1 MKNEIFEYEQKILNQ
16 IDKFD
21 LNNIED
27 LKTFLYIIYE
37 LLQKILQ
44 YIIYENN
51 NLDSPDEVINQ
62 KIQSKILTLI
72 NQQSSN
78 KNVYY
83 NKEKLETKLT
93 DILPKRIFDQ
103 QVFNNGEFR

>member
-37 LLQKILQ
+37 
-44 YIIYENN
+44 NN

-62 KIQSKILTLI
+62 KIQSTILTLI

-78 KNVYY
+78 KNIYY

>member
-37 LLQKILQ
+37 
-44 YIIYENN
+44 NN

-62 KIQSKILTLI
+62 KIYSTILTLI

>member
-37 LLQKILQ
+37 
-44 YIIYENN
+44 NN
-51 NLDSPDEVINQ
+51 NLDSPDEVINL
-62 KIQSKILTLI
+62 KI
-72 NQQSSN
+72 
-78 KNVYY
+78 Y
-83 NKEKLETKLT
+83 
-93 DILPKRIFDQ
+93 
-103 QVFNNGEFR
+103 

>member
-16 IDKFD
+16 IYKFD

-27 LKTFLYIIYE
+27 LKTFL
-37 LLQKILQ
+37 

-62 KIQSKILTLI
+62 KIQSTILTLI

>member
-1 MKNEIFEYEQKILNQ
+1 MRNEIFEYEQKILNQ

-37 LLQKILQ
+37 
-44 YIIYENN
+44 NN

-62 KIQSKILTLI
+62 KIQSTILTLI
-72 NQQSSN
+72 NQQSSS

>member
-37 LLQKILQ
+37 
-44 YIIYENN
+44 NN

-62 KIQSKILTLI
+62 KIQSTILTLI

-93 DILPKRIFDQ
+93 DILPKLIFDQ

>member
-37 LLQKILQ
+37 
-44 YIIYENN
+44 NN
-51 NLDSPDEVINQ
+51 NLDSPDEIINQ
-62 KIQSKILTLI
+62 KIQSTILTLI
-72 NQQSSN
+72 NQQSSS

>member
-37 LLQKILQ
+37 
-44 YIIYENN
+44 NN

-62 KIQSKILTLI
+62 KIQSTILTLI
-72 NQQSSN
+72 NQQSLN

>member
-37 LLQKILQ
+37 
-44 YIIYENN
+44 NN

-62 KIQSKILTLI
+62 KIQSTILTLI
-72 NQQSSN
+72 NQQFSN

>member
-27 LKTFLYIIYE
+27 LKTFLYIIY
-37 LLQKILQ
+37 K
-44 YIIYENN
+44 NN

-62 KIQSKILTLI
+62 KIQSTILTLI

>member
-37 LLQKILQ
+37 
-44 YIIYENN
+44 NN

-62 KIQSKILTLI
+62 KIQSTILTLI
-72 NQQSSN
+72 NQQSSS

-103 QVFNNGEFR
+103 QVVNNGEFR

>member
-37 LLQKILQ
+37 
-44 YIIYENN
+44 NN

-62 KIQSKILTLI
+62 KIQNTILTLI

>member
-37 LLQKILQ
+37 
-44 YIIYENN
+44 NN

-62 KIQSKILTLI
+62 KIQSTILTLI

-103 QVFNNGEFR
+103 QVVNNGEFR

>member
-37 LLQKILQ
+37 
-44 YIIYENN
+44 NN
-51 NLDSPDEVINQ
+51 NLNSPDEVINQ
-62 KIQSKILTLI
+62 KIQSTILTLI

>member
-21 LNNIED
+21 LNNIEY
-27 LKTFLYIIYE
+27 LKTFL
-37 LLQKILQ
+37 

-62 KIQSKILTLI
+62 KIQSTILTLI

>member
-37 LLQKILQ
+37 
-44 YIIYENN
+44 NN
-51 NLDSPDEVINQ
+51 NIDSPDEVINQ
-62 KIQSKILTLI
+62 KIQSTILTLI
-72 NQQSSN
+72 NQQSSS

>member
-1 MKNEIFEYEQKILNQ
+1 MKNKIFEYEQKILNQ

-21 LNNIED
+21 LNNIEH
-27 LKTFLYIIYE
+27 LKTFL
-37 LLQKILQ
+37 

-62 KIQSKILTLI
+62 KIQSTILTLI
-72 NQQSSN
+72 NQQSSS

>member
-1 MKNEIFEYEQKILNQ
+1 MKNQIFEYEQKILNQ

-37 LLQKILQ
+37 
-44 YIIYENN
+44 NN

-62 KIQSKILTLI
+62 KIQSTILTLI

>member
-37 LLQKILQ
+37 
-44 YIIYENN
+44 NN

-62 KIQSKILTLI
+62 KMTKIIKSLEYQYKVTLR
-72 NQQSSN
+72 S
-78 KNVYY
+78 
-83 NKEKLETKLT
+83 
-93 DILPKRIFDQ
+93 
-103 QVFNNGEFR
+103 

>member
-21 LNNIED
+21 LNNIEN
-27 LKTFLYIIYE
+27 LKTFL
-37 LLQKILQ
+37 

-62 KIQSKILTLI
+62 KIQSTILTLI
-72 NQQSSN
+72 NQQSSS

>member
-27 LKTFLYIIYE
+27 LTTFL
-37 LLQKILQ
+37 

-62 KIQSKILTLI
+62 KIQSTILTLI
-72 NQQSSN
+72 NQQSSS

>member
-37 LLQKILQ
+37 
-44 YIIYENN
+44 NN

-62 KIQSKILTLI
+62 KIQSTILTLI

>member
-37 LLQKILQ
+37 
-44 YIIYENN
+44 NN
-51 NLDSPDEVINQ
+51 NLDRPDEVINQ
-62 KIQSKILTLI
+62 KIQSTILTLI

>member
-16 IDKFD
+16 IDTFD
-21 LNNIED
+21 LDNIED
-27 LKTFLYIIYE
+27 LKTFL
-37 LLQKILQ
+37 

-62 KIQSKILTLI
+62 KIQSTILTLI
-72 NQQSSN
+72 NQQSSS

>member
-1 MKNEIFEYEQKILNQ
+1 MKNEIFEYEQKILKQ

-37 LLQKILQ
+37 
-44 YIIYENN
+44 NN

-62 KIQSKILTLI
+62 KIQSTILTLI

>member
-37 LLQKILQ
+37 
-44 YIIYENN
+44 NN

-62 KIQSKILTLI
+62 KIQSTILTLI
-72 NQQSSN
+72 NQQSSS

>member
-16 IDKFD
+16 IDKLD

-27 LKTFLYIIYE
+27 LKTFL
-37 LLQKILQ
+37 

-62 KIQSKILTLI
+62 KIQSTILTLI
-72 NQQSSN
+72 NQQSSS

>member
-37 LLQKILQ
+37 
-44 YIIYENN
+44 NN
-51 NLDSPDEVINQ
+51 NLDIPDEVINQ
-62 KIQSKILTLI
+62 KIQSTILTLI
-72 NQQSSN
+72 NQQSSS